1 MIRLAT
7 LNDIDEIAHL
17 YRDTI
22 STVNLKD
29 YTAEQVAA
37 WAGRWTNT
45 PGWTDKITNQ
55 HFLVVEEN
63 GEITGFSSLTNN
75 GHVDMLFVHRYHQ
88 GKGIAKLLLTEI
100 ERVARDKKISII
112 TTDASITARPVFEH
126 FGFNVVTPQ
135 TITVDGVDLNNFKM
149 AKSLREA

>member
-7 LNDIDEIAHL
+7 ITDLDEIAHL

-29 YTAEQVAA
+29 YSAEQVAA

-55 HFLVVEEN
+55 HFLVVED
-63 GEITGFSSLTNN
+63 GEITGFSSLTHN
-75 GHVDMLFVHRYHQ
+75 GHVDMLFVHRNHQ
-88 GKGIAKLLLTEI
+88 GKGVAKLLLTEI
-100 ERVARDKKISII
+100 EQVAKNKKFSII

-126 FGFNVVTPQ
+126 FGFNVVAPQ
-135 TITVDGVDLNNFKM
+135 TIMVDGVELNNFKM
-149 AKSLREA
+149 AKSLSV